1 MVRAENGAVS
11 SSSRRVYG
19 FARRDDAGGGR
30 LEWRGMLI
38 PVNTVDRVV
47 SPPLQYMQPWAK
59 LGKAHSA
66 TEDLET
72 GRKVWEWAEE
82 QCKEW
87 LEPLQVIAQE

>member
-1 MVRAENGAVS
+1 
-11 SSSRRVYG
+11 
-19 FARRDDAGGGR
+19 
-30 LEWRGMLI
+30 
-38 PVNTVDRVV
+38 
-47 SPPLQYMQPWAK
+47 MQPWAK

-87 LEPLQVIAQE
+87 LEPLEAVAQE